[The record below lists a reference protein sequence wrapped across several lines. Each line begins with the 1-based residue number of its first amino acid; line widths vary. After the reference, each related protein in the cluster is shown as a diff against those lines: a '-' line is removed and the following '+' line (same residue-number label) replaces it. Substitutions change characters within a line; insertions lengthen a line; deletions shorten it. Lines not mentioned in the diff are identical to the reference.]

1 MWPAACGRC
10 MSTVSPLSAV
20 RASVSATTL
29 HKRLVLSWPS
39 LLFLFLLPVHPKVEQ
54 ITAVFTAATRQKAWD
69 HFSKAQRK
77 NIDIWRKQ
85 CEVGIPLFVFF
96 CFLLPPWL
104 TAFFSAVIFESPGE
118 NWLIDTQSRRICC
131 IQCLGCCFAGC
142 FALTDRQTGRQ
153 QPLIARA
160 SLYPCSPN
168 VKQRSDASSK
178 VWDAA
183 MATLLSRVKSQ
194 INYLSQ
200 VKSRKQVRRRECCTR
215 KREDP
220 FTRQHHRG
228 FRRGAACWRTWR
240 LWVCCSVGVRALNTQ
255 T

>member
-1 MWPAACGRC
+1 MGPFLK
-10 MSTVSPLSAV
+10 STAQEHRHLAQAV
-20 RASVSATTL
+20 WGWYTFVCF
-29 HKRLVLSWPS
+29 
-39 LLFLFLLPVHPKVEQ
+39 FLFSPPTLAH
-54 ITAVFTAATRQKAWD
+54 
-69 HFSKAQRK
+69 
-77 NIDIWRKQ
+77 
-85 CEVGIPLFVFF
+85 
-96 CFLLPPWL
+96 CFLLCCHFWVPRREL
-104 TAFFSAVIFESPGE
+104 G
-118 NWLIDTQSRRICC
+118 IDTQSRRICC

-240 LWVCCSVGVRALNTQ
+240 LWVCCSVGVRGLNTQ

>member
-1 MWPAACGRC
+1 

-104 TAFFSAVIFESPGE
+104 TAFFSAVTFESPGE
-118 NWLIDTQSRRICC
+118 SWGLTHSPVGFVVFSVWVVVLLDASPSQ
-131 IQCLGCCFAGC
+131 
-142 FALTDRQTGRQ
+142 TDR
-153 QPLIARA
+153 RA
-160 SLYPCSPN
+160 DSSLWSPGPPFIP
-168 VKQRSDASSK
+168 
-178 VWDAA
+178 AA
-183 MATLLSRVKSQ
+183 PM
-194 INYLSQ
+194 
-200 VKSRKQVRRRECCTR
+200 
-215 KREDP
+215 
-220 FTRQHHRG
+220 
-228 FRRGAACWRTWR
+228 
-240 LWVCCSVGVRALNTQ
+240 
-255 T
+255 

>member
-1 MWPAACGRC
+1 MTDIYSLWSW

-39 LLFLFLLPVHPKVEQ
+39 LLLFLLPVHPKVEQ

-85 CEVGIPLFVFF
+85 CEVGIPFF

-104 TAFFSAVIFESPGE
+104 TAFFSAVTFESPGDSC
-118 NWLIDTQSRRICC
+118 LTDTRPHRICC
-131 IQCLGCCFAGC
+131 IRCLGCCFAGC
-142 FALTDRQTGRQ
+142 FAFTDRQTDRQ
-153 QPLIARA
+153 QPLIAQA
-160 SLYPCSPN
+160 SLSPCSPN

-178 VWDAA
+178 VWGAA
-183 MATLLSRVKSQ
+183 MATALSRVKSL
-194 INYLSQ
+194 INYLSR
-200 VKSRKQVRRRECCTR
+200 VKSR
-215 KREDP
+215 
-220 FTRQHHRG
+220 
-228 FRRGAACWRTWR
+228 
-240 LWVCCSVGVRALNTQ
+240 
-255 T
+255 

>member
-1 MWPAACGRC
+1 MGPFLK
-10 MSTVSPLSAV
+10 STAQEHRHLAQAV
-20 RASVSATTL
+20 WGWYT
-29 HKRLVLSWPS
+29 
-39 LLFLFLLPVHPKVEQ
+39 
-54 ITAVFTAATRQKAWD
+54 
-69 HFSKAQRK
+69 
-77 NIDIWRKQ
+77 
-85 CEVGIPLFVFF
+85 FVCF

-104 TAFFSAVIFESPGE
+104 TAFFSAVTFESPGE
-118 NWLIDTQSRRICC
+118 SWLIDTQSRRICC

-142 FALTDRQTGRQ
+142 FALTDRQTSRQ

-160 SLYPCSPN
+160 SLYPSSPN

-215 KREDP
+215 KREDA

-240 LWVCCSVGVRALNTQ
+240 LWVCCSVGVEYTNLECRNGKWSKKGQKWNVLEFVYFISNHKGTKGVRVFC
-255 T
+255 